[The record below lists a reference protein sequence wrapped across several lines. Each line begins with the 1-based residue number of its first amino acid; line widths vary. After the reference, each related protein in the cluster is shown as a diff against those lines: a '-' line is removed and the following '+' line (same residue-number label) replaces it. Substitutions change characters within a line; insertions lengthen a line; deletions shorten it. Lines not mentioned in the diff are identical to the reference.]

1 MPPQTKQAI
10 LRRAVLAG
18 VLAFHLY
25 AAWAVFYS
33 PLDDWQWSMD
43 TGIWWLVTGVLNGR
57 YAGNLFAVV
66 MSRFPLVKTLTM
78 GLCTFAL
85 PYLMARLAARGRRE
99 RILPLF
105 LACDAGILL
114 MPSVMWRETYFW
126 VSGFGNFVVPTVFF
140 LLLLLLLRRLD
151 RTRAHLPLWSALLF
165 VYLLFLGLFL
175 ENFTVLFAG
184 ACFLM
189 VLLSLR
195 DRPFLLPAL
204 AMLAGSLL
212 AAFLMFS
219 NGIFVDLA
227 ETGEAVQGY
236 RQLSFSL
243 EDGLFPLVYN
253 ILRQYVGEL
262 LPRAFILGPHLAWPM
277 AVITFLGFWHSRFR
291 PACALALF
299 PVVHNLVVICTGVYV
314 SRPGWIAS
322 CVSWSLPLL
331 ALLAQRAD
339 RRVKFRRLLLFLA
352 APLSLLPLAVTS
364 SLVHRHFFLPMVLLI
379 LLAVDLAQDILCTR
393 WGWAVPAVLLAGL
406 MLRWGLPCR
415 TIAGCTQLR
424 EEIIAQA
431 RETGADTIVLPTDR
445 YQYTVWSARDPWNVE
460 KAHYF
465 CQIYGFSDD
474 ITLVILPGGTYE
486 SWPEISREQWD
497 ARVELHPSPDFIP
510 YLPIP

>member
-1 MPPQTKQAI
+1 MSKQTA

-18 VLAFHLY
+18 MLLFDLY
-25 AAWAVFYS
+25 IAWTVFYS

-43 TGIWWLVTGVLNGR
+43 VGLWWLTTGVLNGR
-57 YAGNLFAVV
+57 YMGNLFAVI
-66 MSRFPLVKTLTM
+66 MSRSPLLKTLIM
-78 GLCTFAL
+78 GLCMFAL
-85 PYLMARLAARGRRE
+85 PYFVARLAARGRRE

-105 LACDAGILL
+105 VACNAGILL

-126 VSGFGNFVVPTVFF
+126 VAGFGNFVVPSVFF

-151 RTRAHLPLWSALLF
+151 KTRTHLGRWSILLF
-165 VYLLFLGLFL
+165 FYLLFLGLFL
-175 ENFTVLFAG
+175 ENFTALFAG

-195 DRPFLLPAL
+195 DRPFLVPSL

-212 AAFLMFS
+212 AAFFMFS

-243 EDGLFPLVYN
+243 EDGLLALAYN
-253 ILRQYVGEL
+253 IVRQYVGEL

-277 AVITFLGFWHSRFR
+277 AVITFFGFWRSRFR
-291 PACALALF
+291 PACVLALF
-299 PVVHNLVVICTGVYV
+299 PVIHNLVILWTGVTI

-322 CVSWSLPLL
+322 CISWSLPLL
-331 ALLAQRAD
+331 ALLVQQKEKTL
-339 RRVKFRRLLLFLA
+339 KFRRLLLFLA
-352 APLSLLPLAVTS
+352 APLSLLPLSVTS

-379 LLAVDLAQDILCTR
+379 LLAVDEAQDILCSR
-393 WGWAVPAVLLAGL
+393 WGWTVPSALLVGL
-406 MLRWGLPCR
+406 MLRWGIPCW
-415 TIAGCTQLR
+415 TVAGCTQLR
-424 EEIIAQA
+424 EEIIAEA

-445 YQYTVWSARDPWNVE
+445 YQYSIWSARDPWDVE
-460 KAHYF
+460 KSHYF

-486 SWPEISREQWD
+486 SWPDISQEQWD
-497 ARVELHPSPDFIP
+497 NRREMHPSPDFIP
-510 YLPIP
+510 FLPIP

>member
-1 MPPQTKQAI
+1 MTAKQTA

-18 VLAFHLY
+18 ALLVHLY
-25 AAWAVFYS
+25 LAWTVFYS

-43 TGIWWLVTGVLNGR
+43 VGLWWLTTGVLNGR
-57 YAGNLFAVV
+57 YMGNLFAVI
-66 MSRFPLVKTLTM
+66 MSRSPLLKTLIM
-78 GLCTFAL
+78 GFTAFIL

-105 LACDAGILL
+105 VACDAGILL

-126 VSGFGNFVVPTVFF
+126 VSGFGNFVIPTASF
-140 LLLLLLLRRLD
+140 LALLLLLRRLD
-151 RTRAHLPLWSALLF
+151 RTRSHLGLWSVPLF
-165 VYLLFLGLFL
+165 FLMLFLGLFL
-175 ENFTVLFAG
+175 ENLTVLFAG
-184 ACFLM
+184 ACLLM

-195 DRPFLLPAL
+195 DRPFLLPTL

-212 AAFLMFS
+212 SAYLMLS
-219 NGIFVDLA
+219 NGIFTDLA
-227 ETGEAVQGY
+227 ETGEAVKGY

-243 EDGLFPLVYN
+243 EDGLVPLIYN

-277 AVITFLGFWHSRFR
+277 AVITFLGFWRSRFR

-299 PVVHNLVVICTGVYV
+299 PVVHNLVIIYTGVYV

-322 CVSWSLPLL
+322 CISWSLPLL
-331 ALLAQRAD
+331 ALLLQREE
-339 RRVKFRRLLLFLA
+339 RTVKFRRLLLFLA

-364 SLVHRHFFLPMVLLI
+364 SLVHRHFFFPMALLI
-379 LLAVDLAQDILCTR
+379 LLAADLAQDVICSR
-393 WGWAVPAVLLAGL
+393 WGWAVPALLLAAML
-406 MLRWGLPCR
+406 LRWGIPCR

-445 YQYTVWSARDPWNVE
+445 YQYTVWSARDPWDVE
-460 KAHYF
+460 KSHYF
-465 CQIYGFSDD
+465 CQIHGFSDD

-486 SWPEISREQWD
+486 SWPDISEEQWA
-497 ARVELHPSPDFIP
+497 ARREMHPSPDFIP
-510 YLPIP
+510 FLPIP

>member
-1 MPPQTKQAI
+1 MSKQTA

-18 VLAFHLY
+18 MLLFDLY
-25 AAWAVFYS
+25 IAWTVFYS

-43 TGIWWLVTGVLNGR
+43 VGLWWLVTGVLNGR
-57 YAGNLFAVV
+57 YMGNLFAVI
-66 MSRFPLVKTLTM
+66 MSRSPLLKTLIM
-78 GLCTFAL
+78 GLCMFAL
-85 PYLMARLAARGRRE
+85 PYFAARLAARGRRD

-105 LACDAGILL
+105 VACNAGILL

-126 VSGFGNFVVPTVFF
+126 VAGFGNFVVPTVFF
-140 LLLLLLLRRLD
+140 LLLLLLLRGLD
-151 RTRAHLPLWSALLF
+151 KTRTHLGLWSILLF
-165 VYLLFLGLFL
+165 FYLLFLGLFL
-175 ENFTVLFAG
+175 ENFTALFAG
-184 ACFLM
+184 ACFLT

-195 DRPFLLPAL
+195 DRTFLVPSL

-212 AAFLMFS
+212 AAFFMFS

-243 EDGLFPLVYN
+243 EDGLLALVYN

-277 AVITFLGFWHSRFR
+277 AVITFFGFWRSRFR
-291 PACALALF
+291 PACVLALF
-299 PVVHNLVVICTGVYV
+299 PVIHNLVILWTGVAI

-322 CVSWSLPLL
+322 CISWSLPLL
-331 ALLAQRAD
+331 ALLVQQEEKTL
-339 RRVKFRRLLLFLA
+339 KFRRLLLFLA

-379 LLAVDLAQDILCTR
+379 LLAVDEAQDILCSR
-393 WGWAVPAVLLAGL
+393 WGWTVPSALLVGL
-406 MLRWGLPCR
+406 MLRWGIPCW
-415 TIAGCTQLR
+415 TVAGCTQLR
-424 EEIIAQA
+424 EEIIAEA

-445 YQYTVWSARDPWNVE
+445 YQYSIWSARDPWDVE
-460 KAHYF
+460 KSHYF

-486 SWPEISREQWD
+486 SWPDISQEQWD
-497 ARVELHPSPDFIP
+497 NRREMHPSPDFIP
-510 YLPIP
+510 FLPIP